1 MQRYAWM
8 CGLPDWTLDCN
19 RTAFRRVRARSHVAP
34 SLDCPMEMEE
44 GESKD
49 ERGKPEARMLGA
61 CGSGLYMPVCAR
73 VLGGKGV

>member
-1 MQRYAWM
+1 M
-8 CGLPDWTLDCN
+8 PD
-19 RTAFRRVRARSHVAP
+19 
-34 SLDCPMEMEE
+34 MEMEE